1 MFCFFRELYAEHSS
15 VTDSGLQEL
24 FIFGQCKSIS
34 TLDLD
39 WTKVTMTGIQ
49 MALDNLPSLRV
60 LHHQSTVECLVK
72 IHQASSH
79 QELDIIPKYKLSMLA
94 IRSPF
99 KSGSLRIA
107 VSFCP
112 LLTNVDIR
120 MPKELT
126 DVDLL
131 SLLVL
136 ETLCDLK
143 ICGHRDGNITF
154 PGGVRPLLNSLGNSL
169 KSLELS
175 LFRDVNIPV
184 VTESCPNLISLNLLN
199 NLNYI
204 NPWQDGQNFFKS
216 YEILMNLE
224 TLNLKGRIPSLH
236 LFLLLFSPSLV
247 CVRLNDCDNLSDE
260 ILMMISIIHRFHNL
274 EHFEMSNCNFVT
286 EKGIDVLMQ
295 DSNALKNVE
304 FKWCDKV
311 TQKNICD
318 FKKKASEKNWQL
330 SISAQLSF

>member
-1 MFCFFRELYAEHSS
+1 MS
-15 VTDSGLQEL
+15 DSGLQEL
-24 FIFGQCKSIS
+24 FIFGQCKSID

-39 WTKVTMTGIQ
+39 WTKVTLAGIQ

-60 LHHQSTVECLVK
+60 LHHQSTVQCLVR
-72 IHQASSH
+72 IHQALSH
-79 QELDIIPKYKLSMLA
+79 QKLDIIPKYKLSMLA

-99 KSGSLRIA
+99 KSGSLRLA
-107 VSFCP
+107 VSLCP

-136 ETLCDLK
+136 ESLCVLK
-143 ICGHRDGNITF
+143 ISGHRDGNITF
-154 PGGVRPLLNSLGNSL
+154 TGGVRPLLKSVGNSL

-175 LFRDVNIPV
+175 VLRDVNIPV
-184 VTESCPNLISLNLLN
+184 MTGFCPNLISLNLLN
-199 NLNYI
+199 NLNYT

-216 YEILMNLE
+216 DEILMNLE
-224 TLNLKGRIPSLH
+224 VLNLKGHIPSLH
-236 LFLLLFSPSLV
+236 LFLLLFSPSLM
-247 CVRLNDCDNLSDE
+247 CIRLNDCDTLTDE
-260 ILMMISIIHRFHNL
+260 ILMMISIIHKFHYL
-274 EHFEMSNCNFVT
+274 EHFEISNCNFVT

-295 DSNALKNVE
+295 DSNALKKIGL
-304 FKWCDKV
+304 KWCDKV
-311 TQKNICD
+311 TRKNICD
-318 FKKKASEKNWQL
+318 WKKKADEKNWLL